1 MDKYRPKGVT
11 IFAAIIIWTSLAQ
24 MITLLDLEHYRYL
37 FYPMPER
44 LLLLRYFIS
53 WASRIVGLACGAGL
67 LYKSNLSRVT
77 ALYLFLFTALT
88 VSLKHPYLGFERHA
102 LYLDQWVMRR
112 AIYPVRWGGYG
123 LPSFYSLAKASAIG
137 ARIVDIVFAAAF
149 IFYFTRPKIR
159 EYFVKNSSCGLLEDF
174 FARKRSLKADALI
187 PAGLREG
194 KILDVG
200 CGITPAFLLNTKF
213 KHKYGLDLMIDNQ
226 LPKENIFITK
236 LDLEK
241 EPVFPFEGNFF
252 DAVTML
258 AVFEHL
264 EPGRLIGVLKEI
276 RRVLKPKSRFVVT
289 TPCPWSAKL
298 IALMAKLRLIDPEK
312 ARGHK
317 GAYARRAIIRYL
329 NEAGFERSKIRFGR
343 FELFLNSWVYADK

>member
-1 MDKYRPKGVT
+1 MDKYKPKGVT
-11 IFAAIIIWTSLAQ
+11 VFAAIIIATSLAH
-24 MITLLDLEHYRYL
+24 MITLLDFEHYRYL

-44 LLLLRYFIS
+44 LLLFRYFVS
-53 WASRIVGLACGAGL
+53 WALRIVGLACGAGL
-67 LYKSNLSRVT
+67 LYKSNLLRIT

-123 LPSFYSLAKASAIG
+123 LPSFYSLAKVSAIG

-159 EYFVKNSSCGLLEDF
+159 EYFAKNSSCGLLEDF
-174 FARKRSLKADALI
+174 LAKKRSLKADALI

-213 KHKYGLDLMIDNQ
+213 RYKYGLDSMIDNQ

-276 RRVLKPKSRFVVT
+276 RRVLKPKGRFVVT

-298 IALMAKLRLIDPEK
+298 IALMARLRLINPEK

-317 GAYARRAIIRYL
+317 GAYARRAIIWYL
-329 NEAGFERSKIRFGR
+329 NEAGFERSKIRFGH